1 MLLTAYQGKK
11 KELYM
16 IGKILHK
23 GVIIIVFLCL
33 LVMARYA
40 DGAKKHITIAILPCA
55 DIMMTFKKF
64 NPLAAY
70 LETKTGLAIK
80 LFVPKDYSEF
90 ESTLKNNEIDFVFL
104 DPHTYVKL
112 DNFFRKDAIISS
124 LTRDGGTAQYGV
136 VIVSKNSSI
145 KTIGDLKGKT
155 VMFGSKLSASRW
167 LAARLLFEE
176 NRINIDKDLKSH
188 SNGGCCEDI
197 AFNVYL
203 KAFDAGV
210 VCDHFLDEHS
220 EKQQELGINAKQL
233 NIIGK
238 TKAVPTRVF
247 VARKG
252 ISNDIVTRIDSGLL
266 SLDRTNPE
274 HAKILYPA
282 ELGGFQ
288 RTKDEEY
295 DSLRELKGTKYLE

>member
-1 MLLTAYQGKK
+1 MFKRLSKWILLSV
-11 KELYM
+11 LFM
-16 IGKILHK
+16 
-23 GVIIIVFLCL
+23 CL
-33 LVMARYA
+33 LVSAGSA
-40 DGAKKHITIAILPCA
+40 EGAKEQITIAILPCY
-55 DIMMTFKKF
+55 DIMTTFKKF
-64 NPLAAY
+64 NPLATY

-80 LFVPKDYSEF
+80 LVVPKDYSKF
-90 ESTLKNNEIDFVFL
+90 KSALKNNEIDFVFL
-104 DPHTYVKL
+104 EPHTYVKL
-112 DNFFRKDAIISS
+112 DSFFKKDAIISS
-124 LTRDGGTAQYGV
+124 LTTEGGTAQYGV
-136 VIVSKNSSI
+136 VIVSKDSTI
-145 KTIGDLKGKT
+145 KDMGDLKGKT
-155 VMFGSKLSASRW
+155 VVFGSKLSASRW

-176 NRINIDKDLKSH
+176 NGINIDKDLKSY

-210 VCDHFLDEHS
+210 VCDHFLKEHS
-220 EKQQELGINAKQL
+220 DKQKELGIDTKQL
-233 NIIGK
+233 NIIGR
-238 TKAVPTRVF
+238 TKAVPTRIF

-252 ISNDIVTRIDSGLL
+252 VGSDIVTKIDSGLL

-295 DSLRELKGTKYLE
+295 DSLRKLKGTKYSE

>member
-1 MLLTAYQGKK
+1 MSVKMLHRKVIT
-11 KELYM
+11 
-16 IGKILHK
+16 
-23 GVIIIVFLCL
+23 GVLLCL
-33 LVMARYA
+33 LVMASHA
-40 DGAKKHITIAILPCA
+40 DGAKKHITIAVLPCA

-64 NPLAAY
+64 KPLATY

-80 LFVPKDYSEF
+80 LLVPKDYSDF
-90 ESTLKNNEIDFVFL
+90 ESALKNNEIDFVFL
-104 DPHTYVKL
+104 DPHLYVKL
-112 DNFFRKDAIISS
+112 ESFFKKDAILTS
-124 LTRDGGTAQYGV
+124 LTREGGTAQYGV
-136 VIVSKNSSI
+136 VIVSKDSTI
-145 KTIGDLKGKT
+145 KDMEDLKGKT

-176 NRINIDKDLKSH
+176 NGINIDKDLKSY

-210 VCDHFLDEHS
+210 VCDHFLEEHS
-220 EKQQELGINAKQL
+220 EQQEELGINAKQL
-233 NIIGK
+233 NIVGK

-247 VARKG
+247 VASKG
-252 ISNDIVTRIDSGLL
+252 VSNDIVTKIDSGLL

-288 RTKDEEY
+288 RAKDKEY
-295 DSLRELKGTKYLE
+295 DSLRELKGTKY